1 MQKKVKYKKKLFRKG
16 ASYMGRKE
24 NRIKAKLEK
33 NPVAECNKIQRRYI
47 PDLMTMFSSSADPRV
62 QPYVVYSN
70 RTMLSTLYYK
80 NIGGIVSMQDMTD
93 KFNKENVVNN
103 IYSFCGENAH
113 EFLPHYVTIN
123 EYLRRMDSKEIEKII
138 HSIAYENIRRK
149 SFDDARFMKK
159 WLVIVDGTQLYS
171 GNNKIN
177 EMCLERHYNKDTEEE
192 TVNYHIDVL
201 EAKIFFGEN
210 LLCSIGSEF
219 IKNDSDYDPELSKQ
233 DCETKAFKRLA
244 EKIKKEFPR
253 LPITILADSLYASE
267 PVMNIC
273 EDYGWDYIIRYK
285 EGSIPS
291 ISEEYEMIPEKNR
304 VGNAEYINEIDYRGR
319 KINVLRYHETQV
331 TKSGTE
337 EKKFQ
342 WITSIKIS
350 KKNAEKLA
358 NIGRLRWKIENEA
371 FNRQKNWQGDIT
383 HACSH
388 DMNALMIHYLIYKI
402 ADFVKQ
408 LYEWFYL
415 KKLGIEK
422 KQKNI
427 SSELLASFGRQ
438 LISEDI
444 SNAEP
449 LKMVLN

>member
-1 MQKKVKYKKKLFRKG
+1 
-16 ASYMGRKE
+16 MGRKE

-33 NPVAECNKIQRRYI
+33 NPVVECNKIQHRYI
-47 PDLMTMFSSSADPRV
+47 PDLMSMFSSTTDPRV

-93 KFNKENVVNN
+93 KFNEENVVNN
-103 IYSFCGENAH
+103 IYSFCGENAQ

-123 EYLRRMDSKEIEKII
+123 EYLRKVDYKEIEKII
-138 HSIAYENIRRK
+138 HGIAYENIRRR

-171 GNNKIN
+171 GSNKIN
-177 EMCLERHYNKDTEEE
+177 EMCLEKRYNKETEEE
-192 TVNYHIDVL
+192 TINYHIDVL
-201 EAKIFFGEN
+201 EAKIYFGEN
-210 LLCSIGSEF
+210 LLFSIGSEF

-244 EKIKKEFPR
+244 EKIKHQFPR
-253 LPITILADSLYASE
+253 LPIIILADSLYASE

-273 EDYGWDYIIRYK
+273 EDNGWDYIIRYK

-331 TKSGTE
+331 SKSKTE
-337 EKKFQ
+337 EKNFQ
-342 WITSIKIS
+342 WITSIEIS
-350 KKNAEKLA
+350 KNNAEKLA
-358 NIGRLRWKIENEA
+358 NTGRLRWKIENEA

-388 DMNALMIHYLIYKI
+388 DMNALMIHYLIYQI

-449 LKMVLN
+449 FEMVLN